1 MRRSHLQH
9 RLIAVPDPP
18 PTPAVENMAQRPTVA
33 AYLQDW
39 LAGRHSGRAAWTRLD
54 RGCPTPARSSRSVR
68 VRHHAG
74 VASDARAGPSEHRAA

>member
-33 AYLQDW
+33 GLS
-39 LAGRHSGRAAWTRLD
+39 AGLVGGAALGSCCMDAPRSRLSDTR
-54 RGCPTPARSSRSVR
+54 TV
-68 VRHHAG
+68 
-74 VASDARAGPSEHRAA
+74 VA